1 VSEYRTAVKTAEPVV
16 APSQRLLSFFR
27 LYLVWY
33 LRRHFHA
40 LRLANATRFP
50 SAEKLVVY
58 INHPSWWDPI
68 TVMMVSHHL
77 LPNASHYGPMD
88 AKALQHYGLF
98 RRMGAF
104 PVATDSPAGAS
115 QFLSSAQRVLDEGGV
130 LWITPEG
137 RFTDTRTRPVL
148 FKSGLARLVSQTGRI
163 TLVPLALEYTYWD
176 ERLPEIL
183 VNCGEPLRIANGR
196 LEDTHT
202 WKNLMSYAMASTQEE
217 LAQLATTREPAH
229 FETVLAGGTG
239 VSGMYEYWKRLQT
252 ALIGADYHAEHGS
265 LHKR

>member
-1 VSEYRTAVKTAEPVV
+1 MSANRTTV
-16 APSQRLLSFFR
+16 ASTEALVPPSQRLLSFFR

-50 SAEKLVVY
+50 TAEKLVVY

-68 TVMMVSHHL
+68 TVMMVSHRL
-77 LPNASHYGPMD
+77 LPNANHYGPMD

-104 PVATDSPAGAS
+104 PVATNSPAAAS
-115 QFLSSAQRVLDEGGV
+115 QFLASARQVLADGGV

-137 RFTDTRTRPVL
+137 RFTDTRTRPAV
-148 FKSGLARLVSQTGRI
+148 FKSGLARLISETGRV
-163 TLVPLALEYTYWD
+163 TLMPLALEYNYWD

-183 VNCGEPLRIANGR
+183 VNCGEPLRIADGR
-196 LEDTHT
+196 LEDPHT
-202 WKNLMSYAMASTQEE
+202 WNNLMSYAMTSTQEE
-217 LAQLATTREPAH
+217 LAQLAATRDPAH

-239 VSGMYEYWKRLQT
+239 ISGLYEYWKRLQT
-252 ALIGADYHAEHGS
+252 ALAGTEYLAEHGS